1 MTAGSVLPAGQ
12 PRIEVTAC
20 RTAWSMIDDGDLGGD
35 AIRGAFRA

>member
-12 PRIEVTAC
+12 PVIDVMASL
-20 RTAWSMIDDGDLGGD
+20 TAWSMIDDGDLGGD